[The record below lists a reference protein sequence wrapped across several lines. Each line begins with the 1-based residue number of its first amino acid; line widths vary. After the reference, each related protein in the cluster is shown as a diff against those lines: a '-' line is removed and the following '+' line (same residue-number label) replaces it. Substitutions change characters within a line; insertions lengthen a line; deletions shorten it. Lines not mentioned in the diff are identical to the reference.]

1 MTKKSLDS
9 ADGEN
14 QSSGLTLK
22 IAETFIG
29 IGAIILMTYFYYSK
43 GYGILMQQIWSS
55 FFG

>member
-1 MTKKSLDS
+1 MTKKSFDS
-9 ADGEN
+9 AEGEN
-14 QSSGLTLK
+14 QSSGLALK

-29 IGAIILMTYFYYSK
+29 IGAIILMAYFYYSK